1 MIYKLNINKMKGKF
15 FLVNQDFYEGEFKN
29 DVKNGFG
36 IYRFKDGKRYEGE
49 WKNNFKNGI
58 GKI

>member
-1 MIYKLNINKMKGKF
+1 MIYKLNINKIKGKF
-15 FLVNQDFYEGEFKN
+15 FLANQDFYEGEFKN

-49 WKNNFKNGI
+49 WKNNFKNGM

>member
-49 WKNNFKNGI
+49 WKNNFKNGM